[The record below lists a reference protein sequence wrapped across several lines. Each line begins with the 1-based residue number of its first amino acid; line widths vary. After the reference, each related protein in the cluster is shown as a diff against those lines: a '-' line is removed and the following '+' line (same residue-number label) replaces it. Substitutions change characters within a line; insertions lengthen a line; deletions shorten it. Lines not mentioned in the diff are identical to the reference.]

1 MINLKYAIISLTS
14 LLEKYE
20 EEFKR
25 KLYLPSEKTG
35 IVVKFDIASLLRV
48 DRQSLASY
56 YQTLFNIGAIT
67 PNEIRRELNLPA
79 IENGDNAFVQV
90 NMSTL
95 KKITKDEENTEI

>member
-1 MINLKYAIISLTS
+1 MQLAFLTDTLQP

>member
-1 MINLKYAIISLTS
+1 MQLAFLTDTLQP

-48 DRQSLASY
+48 DR
-56 YQTLFNIGAIT
+56 
-67 PNEIRRELNLPA
+67 
-79 IENGDNAFVQV
+79 
-90 NMSTL
+90 
-95 KKITKDEENTEI
+95 